1 MKATPKLQDTLEIFL
16 EQIDGLE
23 ASLKEVKSVS
33 PNLSAKINELK
44 TIKIEPD
51 LKYLQTMHARNI
63 SEFSEEINRLT
74 LLFDQNQTSLKTILN
89 ENKQKINHFYF
100 YILVASLITISAVYF
115 GIKGMSSQ
123 SQLKSQ
129 IESLKT
135 YNQDL
140 EGFIE
145 HSQQLEKYNKWLEK
159 NKVK

>member
-1 MKATPKLQDTLEIFL
+1 MKATPKLQDTLEMFL

-23 ASLKEVKSVS
+23 ASLKEMKNVS

-51 LKYLQTMHARNI
+51 LKYLQTMHAKNI
-63 SEFSEEINRLT
+63 SEFSEEINRLM

-89 ENKQKINHFYF
+89 ENKQKISHFYI
-100 YILVASLITISAVYF
+100 YILVASLITIGAVYF
-115 GIKGMSSQ
+115 GIKGMNSQ

-129 IESLKT
+129 IDSVKS

-145 HSQQLEKYNKWLEK
+145 HSKQLEKYNKWLEK

>member
-23 ASLKEVKSVS
+23 ASLKEMKNVS

-51 LKYLQTMHARNI
+51 LKYLQTIHARNI

-89 ENKQKINHFYF
+89 ENKQK
-100 YILVASLITISAVYF
+100 TTSAVYF
-115 GIKGMSSQ
+115 GIKGMNSQ

-129 IESLKT
+129 IESVKS

>member
-23 ASLKEVKSVS
+23 ASLKEMKNVS

-51 LKYLQTMHARNI
+51 LKYLQTIHARNI

-89 ENKQKINHFYF
+89 ENKHKISHFYF
-100 YILVASLITISAVYF
+100 YILIASLITIGAVYF
-115 GIKGMSSQ
+115 GIKGMNSQ

-129 IESLKT
+129 IERVKS

-159 NKVK
+159 NKAK